1 MKAGKQDKERQPMA
15 AITPRKKQL
24 IWLAPIMLLLVVMG
38 INITLENARS
48 YKEITLGERVLFIP
62 KTLIT
67 EPDPDLM
74 SMVRDHLSTSVTN
87 RLQITRYADEMLPDA
102 TEYGASIA
110 GTSVI
115 WTIEPAPPT
124 GTNVNDLEFS
134 ADTETGLFR
143 ARDNENTRSLFYAD
157 KATNP
162 SWISQCIEFKGISP
176 GKSWGR
182 CSYEFTD
189 NGFLVR
195 LHYDG
200 RLVARTGDLE
210 AVARQ
215 MFGTWLTEPEA

>member
-1 MKAGKQDKERQPMA
+1 MA
-15 AITPRKKQL
+15 ATTPRKKQL
-24 IWLAPIMLLLVVMG
+24 IWLAPMLIMAVVLG
-38 INITLENARS
+38 INITLENAKG

-62 KTLIT
+62 KALIA

-102 TEYGASIA
+102 AEYGGSIA
-110 GTSVI
+110 GSSVI
-115 WTIEPAPPT
+115 WTIEPAQPT
-124 GTNVNDLEFS
+124 GHVADDREFM
-134 ADTETGLFR
+134 ADTETGLFK
-143 ARDNENTRSLFYAD
+143 ARGGENGNSLFYAD

-162 SWISQCIEFKGISP
+162 SWVSQCIEFRGISP

-182 CSYEFTD
+182 CSYEFTE
-189 NGFLVR
+189 NSYLVR

-215 MFGTWLTEPEA
+215 MFNSWLTEPENQGQI